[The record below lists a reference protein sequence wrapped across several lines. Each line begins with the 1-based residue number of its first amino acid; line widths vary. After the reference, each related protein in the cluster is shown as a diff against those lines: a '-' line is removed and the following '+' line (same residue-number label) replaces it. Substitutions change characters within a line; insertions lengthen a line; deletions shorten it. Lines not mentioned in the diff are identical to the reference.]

1 MKKEEVPQDG
11 DNKLEGKFNWL
22 NYAVNEKGE
31 YTTENS
37 IGWEPENV
45 AMEQAWEQVNEK
57 VSQAEKDVRAGV
69 LSPVG
74 YFMEKNMM
82 ELAVLARHM
91 GKFSFQIKRHFN
103 PNVFK
108 RLPTRT
114 LLKYAY
120 VFRIDVETLQN
131 PFKD

>member
-1 MKKEEVPQDG
+1 MKKDQVPQDG

-22 NYAVNEKGE
+22 NYAVDDKGE

-57 VSQAEKDVRAGV
+57 VLQAEQAVRKGE
-69 LSPVG
+69 LSPIA

-91 GKFSFQIKRHFN
+91 GKSGFQIKRHMN
-103 PNVFK
+103 P
-108 RLPTRT
+108 
-114 LLKYAY
+114 
-120 VFRIDVETLQN
+120 
-131 PFKD
+131 